1 MKNSNTNDQEPASH
15 PSEQVFAPAGEAMR
29 RAARRAHLR
38 AAKNGTPVAIYQDG
52 KVIWVK
58 ADELLVK

>member
-1 MKNSNTNDQEPASH
+1 MKNTNTNDQEPAAH
-15 PSEQVFAPAGEAMR
+15 PREQGFAPADEAMR

-38 AAKNGTPVAIYQDG
+38 AAKNGTPVAIYKDG
-52 KVIWVK
+52 KVVWVK